1 MVGNQKVACAPSAC
15 LERKR
20 GNDVGSLQKAKR
32 KGRWRDAVAGLMRRG
47 CRPEKGTRAHGVPWK
62 SFFSYLLICLVL
74 DDKCWYTLALIDLY
88 TVFCSEE
95 LIAFLDISPVNKG
108 HTLLVPKAHM
118 ETLFDM
124 PAGIGETLFAA
135 MKQVGS
141 AVMKATGAEGLNVV
155 QNNYSAAGQQ
165 VPHVHWH
172 LIPRFADDGYTAWPQ
187 GAYQDMQEMAALADA
202 IREKL

>member
-88 TVFCSEE
+88 TLFCSE
-95 LIAFLDISPVNKG
+95 
-108 HTLLVPKAHM
+108 T
-118 ETLFDM
+118 
-124 PAGIGETLFAA
+124 
-135 MKQVGS
+135 
-141 AVMKATGAEGLNVV
+141 
-155 QNNYSAAGQQ
+155 
-165 VPHVHWH
+165 
-172 LIPRFADDGYTAWPQ
+172 IPQFTVEVEPEVRKRSRYACITT
-187 GAYQDMQEMAALADA
+187 
-202 IREKL
+202 